1 MVSIINEKLT
11 FVIKYG
17 EVTEKKTKLTHSFPM
32 KTFQKQLPG
41 GVLKKSFSEKFR
53 KITGKFL
60 DQSLLDKVDV
70 LMFF

>member
-1 MVSIINEKLT
+1 MVKLL
-11 FVIKYG
+11 K
-17 EVTEKKTKLTHSFPM
+17 KKTKLTHSFPM

-60 DQSLLDKVDV
+60 YQSLLDKVDV
-70 LMFF
+70 LMIF